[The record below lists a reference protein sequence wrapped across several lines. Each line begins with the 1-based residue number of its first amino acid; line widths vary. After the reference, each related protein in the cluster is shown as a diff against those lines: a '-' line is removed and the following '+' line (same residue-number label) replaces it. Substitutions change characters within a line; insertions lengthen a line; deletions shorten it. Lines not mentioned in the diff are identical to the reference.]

1 MFHRISHR
9 QSDCVDTMYVDPFRG
24 VVQVAFAK
32 GNVYEY
38 TCVSRR
44 AIILLML
51 NPCMSLGL
59 WVNKYLLPYD
69 CKTALIG
76 DCRILPEVIFNSQL
90 PVWSMNYTITWQ
102 TSLGRFGWTTIED
115 AIDMSDAIDCFNQC
129 RRGELDSSVPFDA
142 TIDVIKPLKSWS
154 PTQSINFPLMIQ
166 ILTITYLTLISLAFM
181 MLLSIYAKQK
191 RGIRA

>member
-9 QSDCVDTMYVDPFRG
+9 QSDCVDTMFVDPFRG

-76 DCRILPEVIFNSQL
+76 DCTILSEVIFSSQL
-90 PVWSMNYTITWQ
+90 PV
-102 TSLGRFGWTTIED
+102 
-115 AIDMSDAIDCFNQC
+115 
-129 RRGELDSSVPFDA
+129 
-142 TIDVIKPLKSWS
+142 
-154 PTQSINFPLMIQ
+154 
-166 ILTITYLTLISLAFM
+166 
-181 MLLSIYAKQK
+181 
-191 RGIRA
+191 